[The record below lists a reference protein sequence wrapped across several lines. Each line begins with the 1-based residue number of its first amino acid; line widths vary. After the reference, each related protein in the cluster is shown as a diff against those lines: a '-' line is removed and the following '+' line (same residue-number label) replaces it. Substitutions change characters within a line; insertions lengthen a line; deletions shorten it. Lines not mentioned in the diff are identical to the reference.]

1 MPQFTRRLT
10 RSLAAVALL
19 VGSTMLGAC
28 TTNAATGRT
37 QLNLLSRSEEI
48 QIGQEAAPELIAA
61 YGGRVPSDQLQ
72 SYVTDIGMKLAAQ
85 TEGENPSL
93 PWSFIFLNSDVI
105 NAFALPGGQVF
116 ITRGLVERM
125 DNEAQLAGVLGHE
138 IAHVTARH
146 ANNRLVRQA
155 GLSLAA
161 AIGGVVIG
169 SDEDL
174 QLLVNGLVTGAGVY
188 ALTFDRGQESESDQL
203 GMRYMA
209 QAGYNPSAA
218 GSDAD
223 PQERVVGTPP
233 AGVAVHAS
241 AARDADRADPGAA
254 QRGVPGRGEQPGQ
267 PALSR
272 PVPEHHAAGPE
283 RPAARAGNDAPRC
296 AVHRTVDRRAHRLR
310 MPRPRAG
317 QREVSGRAIKL
328 SRAPSR
334 RGRSV
339 P

>member
-10 RSLAAVALL
+10 RSLAAAALL

-169 SDEDL
+169 NDEDL

-209 QAGYNPSAA
+209 QAGYDPSAQLEVMRILK
-218 GSDAD
+218 DASSGPRQPEWLSTHPLPETRID
-223 PQERVVGTPP
+223 QIQRLLNEEFQAEASNPANQLYRDRFQSVMLQGLNALPP
-233 AGVAVHAS
+233 APEMTL
-241 AARDADRADPGAA
+241 RDA
-254 QRGVPGRGEQPGQ
+254 QFIEQWI
-267 PALSR
+267 A
-272 PVPEHHAAGPE
+272 EHTDCECHDHESISA
-283 RPAARAGNDAPRC
+283 
-296 AVHRTVDRRAHRLR
+296 
-310 MPRPRAG
+310 
-317 QREVSGRAIKL
+317 K
-328 SRAPSR
+328 
-334 RGRSV
+334 
-339 P
+339 

>member
-1 MPQFTRRLT
+1 MPQITRRLT
-10 RSLAAVALL
+10 RSLAAATLL

-48 QIGQEAAPELIAA
+48 QIGQEAAPELIIA
-61 YGGRVPSDQLQ
+61 YGGRVPSDELQ
-72 SYVTDIGMKLAAQ
+72 NYVTDIGMKLAAQ

-209 QAGYNPSAA
+209 QAGYDPSAQLEVMRILK
-218 GSDAD
+218 DASSGPRQPEWLSTHPLPETRID
-223 PQERVVGTPP
+223 QIQRLLNEEFQAEASNPANQLYRDRFQNTMLQGLNALPP
-233 AGVAVHAS
+233 APEMTL
-241 AARDADRADPGAA
+241 RDA
-254 QRGVPGRGEQPGQ
+254 QFIEQWI
-267 PALSR
+267 A
-272 PVPEHHAAGPE
+272 EHTDCECHDHESISA
-283 RPAARAGNDAPRC
+283 
-296 AVHRTVDRRAHRLR
+296 
-310 MPRPRAG
+310 
-317 QREVSGRAIKL
+317 K
-328 SRAPSR
+328 
-334 RGRSV
+334 
-339 P
+339 

>member
-1 MPQFTRRLT
+1 MPQITRRLT
-10 RSLAAVALL
+10 RSLAAATLL

-48 QIGQEAAPELIAA
+48 QIGQEAAPELIIA
-61 YGGRVPSDQLQ
+61 YGGRVPSDELQ
-72 SYVTDIGMKLAAQ
+72 NYVTDIGMKLAAQ

-161 AIGGVVIG
+161 AV
-169 SDEDL
+169 S
-174 QLLVNGLVTGAGVY
+174 T
-188 ALTFDRGQESESDQL
+188 
-203 GMRYMA
+203 
-209 QAGYNPSAA
+209 
-218 GSDAD
+218 
-223 PQERVVGTPP
+223 
-233 AGVAVHAS
+233 
-241 AARDADRADPGAA
+241 
-254 QRGVPGRGEQPGQ
+254 
-267 PALSR
+267 SR
-272 PVPEHHAAGPE
+272 PV
-283 RPAARAGNDAPRC
+283 
-296 AVHRTVDRRAHRLR
+296 
-310 MPRPRAG
+310 
-317 QREVSGRAIKL
+317 
-328 SRAPSR
+328 
-334 RGRSV
+334 
-339 P
+339 

>member
-10 RSLAAVALL
+10 RSLAAAALL

-48 QIGQEAAPELIAA
+48 QIGQEAAPELIIA
-61 YGGRVPSDQLQ
+61 YGGRVPSDELQ
-72 SYVTDIGMKLAAQ
+72 NYVTDIGMKLAAQ

-155 GLSLAA
+155 GLSIAA

-209 QAGYNPSAA
+209 QAGYDPSAQLEVMRILKNA
-218 GSDAD
+218 SSGPRQPEWLSTHPLPETRIEQIQRLLNEEFQAEASNPANQLYRDRFQSVMLQGLNAL
-223 PQERVVGTPP
+223 PP
-233 AGVAVHAS
+233 APEMTLRNAQFIEQWIAEHTDCECHDHESIS
-241 AARDADRADPGAA
+241 A
-254 QRGVPGRGEQPGQ
+254 
-267 PALSR
+267 
-272 PVPEHHAAGPE
+272 
-283 RPAARAGNDAPRC
+283 
-296 AVHRTVDRRAHRLR
+296 
-310 MPRPRAG
+310 
-317 QREVSGRAIKL
+317 K
-328 SRAPSR
+328 
-334 RGRSV
+334 
-339 P
+339 

>member
-1 MPQFTRRLT
+1 MPQITRRLT
-10 RSLAAVALL
+10 RSLAAAALL

-37 QLNLLSRSEEI
+37 QFNLLSRSEEI
-48 QIGQEAAPELIAA
+48 QIGQEAAPELIIA
-61 YGGRVPSDQLQ
+61 YGGRVPSDELQ
-72 SYVTDIGMKLAAQ
+72 NYVTDIGMKLAAQ

-93 PWSFIFLNSDVI
+93 PWSFIFLNTDVI

-155 GLSLAA
+155 GLSIAA
-161 AIGGVVIG
+161 AIGGAVIG
-169 SDEDL
+169 DDQDL

-209 QAGYNPSAA
+209 QAGYDPSAQLEVMRILKDASQGPRQPEWLSTHPLPETRIDQIQRLLNEEFQAEASNPSNQLYRDRFRSVMLQGLNAL
-218 GSDAD
+218 
-223 PQERVVGTPP
+223 PP
-233 AGVAVHAS
+233 APEMTLEDARFIEQWVAEHTDCVCHDHESIS
-241 AARDADRADPGAA
+241 A
-254 QRGVPGRGEQPGQ
+254 
-267 PALSR
+267 
-272 PVPEHHAAGPE
+272 
-283 RPAARAGNDAPRC
+283 
-296 AVHRTVDRRAHRLR
+296 
-310 MPRPRAG
+310 
-317 QREVSGRAIKL
+317 K
-328 SRAPSR
+328 
-334 RGRSV
+334 
-339 P
+339 

>member
-169 SDEDL
+169 NDEDL

-209 QAGYNPSAA
+209 QAGYNPSAQLEVMRILK
-218 GSDAD
+218 DASSG
-223 PQERVVGTPP
+223 PRQPEWLSTHPLPETRIEQIQELLSEEFRAAASNPANQLYRDRFQNIMLQGLNALPP
-233 AGVAVHAS
+233 APERTL
-241 AARDADRADPGAA
+241 RDA
-254 QRGVPGRGEQPGQ
+254 QFIEQWI
-267 PALSR
+267 A
-272 PVPEHHAAGPE
+272 EHTECECHEHGSVS
-283 RPAARAGNDAPRC
+283 AR
-296 AVHRTVDRRAHRLR
+296 
-310 MPRPRAG
+310 
-317 QREVSGRAIKL
+317 
-328 SRAPSR
+328 
-334 RGRSV
+334 
-339 P
+339 

>member
-1 MPQFTRRLT
+1 MPQITRRLT
-10 RSLAAVALL
+10 RSLAAAALL

-48 QIGQEAAPELIAA
+48 QIGQEAAPELIIA
-61 YGGRVPSDQLQ
+61 YGGRVPSDELQ
-72 SYVTDIGMKLAAQ
+72 NYVTDIGMKLAAQ

-155 GLSLAA
+155 GLSIAA

-169 SDEDL
+169 NDEDL

-209 QAGYNPSAA
+209 QAGYDPSAQLEVMRILK
-218 GSDAD
+218 DASSGPRQPEWLSTHPLPETRID
-223 PQERVVGTPP
+223 QIQRLLNEEFQAEASNPANQLYRDRFQNTMLQGLNALPP
-233 AGVAVHAS
+233 APEMTL
-241 AARDADRADPGAA
+241 RDAAFI
-254 QRGVPGRGEQPGQ
+254 EQWV
-267 PALSR
+267 A
-272 PVPEHHAAGPE
+272 EHTDCECHDHESISA
-283 RPAARAGNDAPRC
+283 
-296 AVHRTVDRRAHRLR
+296 
-310 MPRPRAG
+310 
-317 QREVSGRAIKL
+317 K
-328 SRAPSR
+328 
-334 RGRSV
+334 
-339 P
+339 

>member
-1 MPQFTRRLT
+1 MPRITRRLT
-10 RSLAAVALL
+10 RTLAAAALL

-48 QIGQEAAPELIAA
+48 QIGQEAAPELIIA
-61 YGGRVPSDQLQ
+61 YGGRVPSDELQ
-72 SYVTDIGMKLAAQ
+72 NYVTDIGMKLAAQ
-85 TEGENPSL
+85 TEGDNPSL
-93 PWSFIFLNSDVI
+93 PWSFIFLNTDVI

-155 GLSLAA
+155 GLSIAA
-161 AIGGVVIG
+161 AIGGAVIG
-169 SDEDL
+169 DDEDL

-209 QAGYNPSAA
+209 QASYDPSAQLEVMRILKDASQGPRQPEWLSTHPLPETRIEQIQELLSEEFRAAANNPSNQLYRDRFRSVMLQGLNAL
-218 GSDAD
+218 
-223 PQERVVGTPP
+223 PP
-233 AGVAVHAS
+233 APEMTLEDARFIEQWVAEHTDCVCHDHEPIS
-241 AARDADRADPGAA
+241 A
-254 QRGVPGRGEQPGQ
+254 
-267 PALSR
+267 
-272 PVPEHHAAGPE
+272 
-283 RPAARAGNDAPRC
+283 
-296 AVHRTVDRRAHRLR
+296 
-310 MPRPRAG
+310 
-317 QREVSGRAIKL
+317 K
-328 SRAPSR
+328 
-334 RGRSV
+334 
-339 P
+339 

>member
-1 MPQFTRRLT
+1 MPQITRRLT
-10 RSLAAVALL
+10 RSLAAAALL

-48 QIGQEAAPELIAA
+48 QIGQEAAPELIVA

-169 SDEDL
+169 NDEDL

-209 QAGYNPSAA
+209 QAGYDPSAQLEVMRILK
-218 GSDAD
+218 DASSGPRQPEWLSTHPLPETRID
-223 PQERVVGTPP
+223 QIQRLLNEEFQAEASNPANQLYRDRFQSVMLQGLNALPP
-233 AGVAVHAS
+233 APEMTL
-241 AARDADRADPGAA
+241 RDA
-254 QRGVPGRGEQPGQ
+254 QFIEQWI
-267 PALSR
+267 A
-272 PVPEHHAAGPE
+272 EHTDCECHDHESISA
-283 RPAARAGNDAPRC
+283 
-296 AVHRTVDRRAHRLR
+296 
-310 MPRPRAG
+310 
-317 QREVSGRAIKL
+317 K
-328 SRAPSR
+328 
-334 RGRSV
+334 
-339 P
+339 

>member
-48 QIGQEAAPELIAA
+48 QIGQEAAPELIVA

-209 QAGYNPSAA
+209 QAGYNPSAQLEVMRILKNA
-218 GSDAD
+218 SSGPRQPEWLSTH
-223 PQERVVGTPP
+223 PLPETRIEQIQELLSEEFRAAASNPANQLYRDRFQNIMLQGLNALPP
-233 AGVAVHAS
+233 APEMTL
-241 AARDADRADPGAA
+241 RDA
-254 QRGVPGRGEQPGQ
+254 QFIEQWI
-267 PALSR
+267 AEHTDCECHDHE
-272 PVPEHHAAGPE
+272 PVSA
-283 RPAARAGNDAPRC
+283 
-296 AVHRTVDRRAHRLR
+296 
-310 MPRPRAG
+310 
-317 QREVSGRAIKL
+317 K
-328 SRAPSR
+328 
-334 RGRSV
+334 
-339 P
+339 

>member
-1 MPQFTRRLT
+1 MPQITRRLT
-10 RSLAAVALL
+10 RSLAAAALL

-48 QIGQEAAPELIAA
+48 QIGQEAAPELIIA
-61 YGGRVPSDQLQ
+61 YGGRVPSDELQ
-72 SYVTDIGMKLAAQ
+72 NYVTDIGMKLAAQ

-93 PWSFIFLNSDVI
+93 PWSFIFLNTDVI

-155 GLSLAA
+155 GLSIAA
-161 AIGGVVIG
+161 AIGGAVIG
-169 SDEDL
+169 DDQDL

-209 QAGYNPSAA
+209 QAGYDPSAQLEVMRILKDASQEPRQPEWLSTHPLPETRIDQIQRLLNEEFQAEANNPSNQLYRDRFRSVMLQGLNAL
-218 GSDAD
+218 
-223 PQERVVGTPP
+223 PP
-233 AGVAVHAS
+233 APEMTLEDARFIEQWVAEHTDCVCHDHESIS
-241 AARDADRADPGAA
+241 A
-254 QRGVPGRGEQPGQ
+254 
-267 PALSR
+267 
-272 PVPEHHAAGPE
+272 
-283 RPAARAGNDAPRC
+283 
-296 AVHRTVDRRAHRLR
+296 
-310 MPRPRAG
+310 
-317 QREVSGRAIKL
+317 K
-328 SRAPSR
+328 
-334 RGRSV
+334 
-339 P
+339 